1 MPCFQHFLIDMHKN
15 ILNSNQLELLPL
27 VKEFKRTFYLVG
39 ETAIALQIGHRQ
51 SFDFDLCLDKNQ

>member
-39 ETAIALQIGHRQ
+39 GTAIALQIGHRQ
-51 SFDFDLCLDKNQ
+51 SIDFDLCLDKNQ